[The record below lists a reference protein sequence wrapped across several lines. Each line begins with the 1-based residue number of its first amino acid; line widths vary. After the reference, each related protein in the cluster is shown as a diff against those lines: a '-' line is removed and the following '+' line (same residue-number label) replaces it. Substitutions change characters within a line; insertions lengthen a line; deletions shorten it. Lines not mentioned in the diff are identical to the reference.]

1 MKFNLKKMQT
11 GVLKLIFWLLWFAA
25 ILFVAGFLGNILG
38 ISVMNDEIWM
48 IFGTILSFL
57 VVLGFL
63 NVVISLNIIS
73 NSVSVNSK
81 YEEYN
86 NEEIKYKK
94 IFQISVIIIILI
106 LGTQTTVKLQVEKRK
121 FDILK
126 KQSQDIKNST
136 ISEDILIQIDKETQM
151 K

>member
-106 LGTQTTVKLQVEKRK
+106 LGTQTILKLQVEKRK

-136 ISEDILIQIDKETQM
+136 IM
-151 K
+151 KLAK